1 MSLQKRV
8 QVDNQ
13 KTVVDGLT
21 VYEYTYEV
29 TKPNGDKIKK
39 IVRQRVSSSKVPRFV
54 EEEHHETVKNSI
66 NKYIEENEIKIP
78 NLYKMSN
85 LDPILKPIQSYII
98 KTNFIRVN
106 LPILKNFI
114 KKEILLIEN

>member
-66 NKYIEENEIKIP
+66 NKYIEENEIKVP
-78 NLYKMSN
+78 SLYKMSN